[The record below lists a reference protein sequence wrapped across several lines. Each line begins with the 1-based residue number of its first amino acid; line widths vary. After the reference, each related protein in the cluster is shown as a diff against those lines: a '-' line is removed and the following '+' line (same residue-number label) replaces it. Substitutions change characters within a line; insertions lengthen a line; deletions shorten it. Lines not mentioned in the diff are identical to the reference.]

1 MNDTSQIE
9 LASNWELVSTKK
21 MVYYSFGF
29 ILYSYLLSSFTV
41 NVFYFYEV
49 EVGLPVDLVALS
61 FVIFAAWSMINYP
74 LLGYL
79 TDRPFPWL
87 SKWGMRAPWII
98 ISAIFALIFYILI
111 FTPPVD
117 NMKTNPWPTFWYMLI
132 IACIFDGFYTIF
144 VSQFL
149 GGFVNHFRE
158 DVERIRASVI
168 MLIIPGIILV
178 FMGFIWPLTIVY
190 GNRNSFTL
198 AALIAALA
206 LAVCII
212 LLIPG
217 ISESEEVRARYLQ
230 GRTEDNKTSFLK
242 MLKITF
248 HKKNFIF
255 SLVSF
260 LLASI
265 SLSLGL
271 ASNIYFIKDVLRMP
285 YYVSIFMAIAYFIA
299 FMIAIPYWFS
309 FSINHGHVKTYILG
323 LFLTGLSLIPYLWIT
338 TLEEAIIV
346 SIIRGFVDCCTYIVT
361 MMILSDVY
369 DEITLET
376 GKHQEAMLMGIRSF
390 FFRISV
396 IIQAIIITSVHIVT
410 GYNSDPHATQ
420 TPLAI
425 WGIRLHLALFPMIF
439 LFFSGFIMLFYDLK
453 GEKQKLLKR
462 KLRERGL

>member
-9 LASNWELVSTKK
+9 LASNWEIAPTKK
-21 MVYYSFGF
+21 MVFYSFGF

-49 EVGLPVDLVALS
+49 EIGLPVDLVALS

-74 LLGYL
+74 LLGYF

-178 FMGFIWPLTIVY
+178 LMGFIWPLTIVY
-190 GNRNSFTL
+190 GNRHSFTL

-248 HKKNFIF
+248 HQKNFIF

-346 SIIRGFVDCCTYIVT
+346 SIVRGFVDCCTYIVT

-396 IIQAIIITSVHIVT
+396 IIQAIIITWVHIVT

-453 GEKQKLLKR
+453 GEKQRLLKR